1 MKVICPSK
9 RSGQPWKP
17 KPHLSLMAIE
27 RTGGGLA
34 GKRAWRQV
42 ADIRTLILAGG
53 KCNVYC
59 LSTLYWALDWAQSL
73 RASQWLS
80 ELGTHF
86 AGGKTEDQIMKS
98 LAQGKI

>member
-73 RASQWLS
+73 WASQWLS

-86 AGGKTEDQIMKS
+86 AGGKIEDQIMKS
-98 LAQGKI
+98 FAQGKV